1 MTDDTKQL
9 LQAQLVLLKQ
19 TMKENGVIFGF
30 LIDGSDFDNSK
41 LCFMDKE
48 EYFSERKRKGICI
61 SLTEL
66 NRELL

>member
-9 LQAQLVLLKQ
+9 LQAQLGFLKQ
-19 TMKENGVIFGF
+19 TMKENGVIFG
-30 LIDGSDFDNSK
+30 LLVDSSDLDNSK
-41 LCFMDKE
+41 LCLIDKK
-48 EYFSERKRKGICI
+48 EYMTTKKGNGICI